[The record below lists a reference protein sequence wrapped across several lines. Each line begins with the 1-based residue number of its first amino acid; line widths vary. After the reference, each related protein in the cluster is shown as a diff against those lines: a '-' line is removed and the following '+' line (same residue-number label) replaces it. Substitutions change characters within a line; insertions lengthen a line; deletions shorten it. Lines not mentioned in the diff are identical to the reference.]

1 VDVLKDFNVEFRDD
15 ASGQV
20 LVVDDDGRVAYAY
33 LMAAYGKI
41 SSDVWLYNRCA
52 APMEPE
58 WTSPENMPFANPVD
72 YVNDD
77 VEFTLPTHPSQ
88 LSAEW
93 SMRGGK
99 SFARIFVKGE
109 LVAELTDGAKP
120 GWSLLAKK
128 DGPLAKVLEIL

>member
-1 VDVLKDFNVEFRDD
+1 MDVLTDFNVEFRDG
-15 ASGQV
+15 ASRQV

-33 LMAAYGKI
+33 LMAADGKI

-72 YVNDD
+72 YVNGDL
-77 VEFTLPTHPSQ
+77 EFSLPTHPSQ
-88 LSAEW
+88 LSVEW

-99 SFARIFVKGE
+99 SFARVFVREG

-128 DGPLAKVLEIL
+128 DGPLAKVLEIP

>member
-1 VDVLKDFNVEFRDD
+1 VDVLKDFNIEFRDD
-15 ASGQV
+15 ASRQA

-33 LMAAYGKI
+33 LMAADGKI

-58 WTSPENMPFANPVD
+58 WTSPNMPFANPVD
-72 YVNDD
+72 FVNDD
-77 VEFTLPTHPSQ
+77 LEFSLPTHLSQ
-88 LSAEW
+88 LSVEW
-93 SMRGGK
+93 FMRGGK
-99 SFARIFVKGE
+99 SFARLFVRGG

-128 DGPLAKVLEIL
+128 DGPLAKVLEIP